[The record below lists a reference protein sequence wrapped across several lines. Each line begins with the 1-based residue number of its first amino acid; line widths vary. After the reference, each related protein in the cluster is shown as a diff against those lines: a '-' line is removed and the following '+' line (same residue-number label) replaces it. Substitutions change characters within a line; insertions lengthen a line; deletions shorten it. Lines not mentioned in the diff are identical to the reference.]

1 MKTYRSFLKPLFD
14 ILIAIIIILVLS
26 PLILFV
32 ILLLFVLNNG
42 EVFFIQKRPGLNC
55 KPFNLI
61 KFKTMRDLY
70 DSNGILL
77 PDMERIT
84 KIGSFIRAVS
94 LDEILQLINV
104 IKGDMSLVGPRPLL
118 MKYLDRYTQYQN
130 QRHDVKPGITGL
142 AQVNGRNNISW
153 EEKFE
158 LDVQYVKNQ
167 SFLLDLN
174 ILFKTALVVLLKR
187 GINQDK
193 GITMEEFKG
202 TNDF

>member
-1 MKTYRSFLKPLFD
+1 
-14 ILIAIIIILVLS
+14 
-26 PLILFV
+26 
-32 ILLLFVLNNG
+32 
-42 EVFFIQKRPGLNC
+42 
-55 KPFNLI
+55 
-61 KFKTMRDLY
+61 MRDLY

>member
-1 MKTYRSFLKPLFD
+1 
-14 ILIAIIIILVLS
+14 
-26 PLILFV
+26 
-32 ILLLFVLNNG
+32 
-42 EVFFIQKRPGLNC
+42 
-55 KPFNLI
+55 
-61 KFKTMRDLY
+61 MRDLY

-84 KIGSFIRAVS
+84 KIGSFIRAGS

-118 MKYLDRYTQYQN
+118 MKYLDRYTKYQN

-142 AQVNGRNNISW
+142 AQVSGRNNISW

-167 SFLLDLN
+167 SFLLDLS
-174 ILFKTALVVLLKR
+174 ILFKTLLVVLLKR

>member
-1 MKTYRSFLKPLFD
+1 
-14 ILIAIIIILVLS
+14 
-26 PLILFV
+26 
-32 ILLLFVLNNG
+32 
-42 EVFFIQKRPGLNC
+42 
-55 KPFNLI
+55 
-61 KFKTMRDLY
+61 MRDLC

-84 KIGSFIRAVS
+84 KIGSFIRVVS

-142 AQVNGRNNISW
+142 AQVSGRNNISW

>member
-1 MKTYRSFLKPLFD
+1 M
-14 ILIAIIIILVLS
+14 I
-26 PLILFV
+26 
-32 ILLLFVLNNG
+32 
-42 EVFFIQKRPGLNC
+42 
-55 KPFNLI
+55 
-61 KFKTMRDLY
+61 
-70 DSNGILL
+70 
-77 PDMERIT
+77 
-84 KIGSFIRAVS
+84 VS

-104 IKGDMSLVGPRPLL
+104 IKGDMILVGPRPLL

-142 AQVNGRNNISW
+142 AQVSGRNNISW

>member
-1 MKTYRSFLKPLFD
+1 
-14 ILIAIIIILVLS
+14 
-26 PLILFV
+26 
-32 ILLLFVLNNG
+32 
-42 EVFFIQKRPGLNC
+42 
-55 KPFNLI
+55 
-61 KFKTMRDLY
+61 MRDLY

-142 AQVNGRNNISW
+142 AQVSGRNNISW

-202 TNDF
+202 TNDL